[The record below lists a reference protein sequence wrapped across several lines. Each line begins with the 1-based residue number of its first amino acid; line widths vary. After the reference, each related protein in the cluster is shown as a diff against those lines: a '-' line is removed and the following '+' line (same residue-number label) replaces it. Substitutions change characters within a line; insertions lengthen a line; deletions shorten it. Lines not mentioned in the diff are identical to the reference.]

1 MYSNNFH
8 QFLKFYHFLE
18 KKSVFFKLHDLILFF
33 NFQQKTEIVLGKWSN
48 LPDISINVP
57 LGILEQKLLAVLD
70 I

>member
-1 MYSNNFH
+1 MIIFWQKN
-8 QFLKFYHFLE
+8 QF
-18 KKSVFFKLHDLILFF
+18 FFKLYDLILFF

-57 LGILEQKLLAVLD
+57 LGILEQKLLAVMD

>member
-1 MYSNNFH
+1 MIFG
-8 QFLKFYHFLE
+8 

-57 LGILEQKLLAVLD
+57 ILERKLLAVMG